1 MISASIDSRRFGGL
15 AKGIVLLAFLGL
27 VSSIGGGCGGGQPN
41 ATQTNV
47 FNGAPAGIKSAWDSA
62 VTAAKANDYAKAY
75 LTLIDLRQVPGL
87 SPQQIKA
94 IDALSTQV
102 NDNMSKA
109 AANGDKN
116 AMEAVQKIREAM
128 MLSRGH

>member
-1 MISASIDSRRFGGL
+1 MISASIDSKRLGAL
-15 AKGIVLLAFLGL
+15 VKSIVLLAFLGL
-27 VSSIGGGCGGGQPN
+27 ISLGGGGCGGGQPD
-41 ATQTNV
+41 ATETTA
-47 FNGAPAGIKSAWDSA
+47 FNSAPAGIASAWKDA

-75 LTLIDLRQVPGL
+75 LTLRDLRQVPGV
-87 SPQQIKA
+87 SPEQIKA

-116 AMEAVQKIREAM
+116 AMEAVQKIRTAIA
-128 MLSRGH
+128 LSRGR